1 MVAGKKK
8 IRIAIAGLGRIGMV
22 HLNHLLYM
30 PQAALVSVCDP
41 LIHKKKSL
49 VKEGIVQYSDYS
61 EMLKNEQ
68 LQAIVICT
76 PTPLHFDMIE
86 EAFSYGIHVFCEKPL
101 DPDLQ
106 NIKSLHQFAQ
116 KSKLNIQVGFNRRF
130 DKNFSS
136 AQKTIVAGD
145 IGDVHLLKITS
156 RDPAPPSLAYLK
168 SSGGLFM
175 DMSIHDFDMARFLMG
190 SEVTEVYATGSV
202 MIDNVFLKVHDIDTA
217 IIQLRFKNGA
227 IGVIDNSRQ
236 AVYGYDQRAEVLG
249 SKGMVQVQ
257 NPLPDCHIV
266 ADNSGSHQSRL
277 YQFFMD
283 RYADSFRVEL
293 ELFINSILD
302 GHSTPVDAH
311 DAYMATAIAIAAKE
325 SLFQKRPVSI
335 EQITK

>member
-1 MVAGKKK
+1 MAAGKKS
-8 IRIAIAGLGRIGMV
+8 IRIGIAGLGRIGLV

-101 DPDLQ
+101 DPELH
-106 NIKSLHQFAQ
+106 NIKRIHQFAQ

-130 DKNFSS
+130 DRNFSS
-136 AQKTIVAGD
+136 AQNTIMAGD

-190 SEVTEVYATGSV
+190 SEVTEVYAIGSV
-202 MIDNVFLKVHDIDTA
+202 MIDKVFHKVQDIDTA
-217 IIQLRFKNGA
+217 IIQLQFENGA
-227 IGVIDNSRQ
+227 MGVIDNSRQ

-257 NPLPDCHIV
+257 NPLPQSNLV
-266 ADNSGSHQSRL
+266 ANDLGSHQSRP

-283 RYADSFRVEL
+283 RYADSFRVEI
-293 ELFINSILD
+293 ELFIKSILD
-302 GHSTPVDAH
+302 HHPTAVDAH

-325 SLFQKRPVSI
+325 SLLQNRPISV
-335 EQITK
+335 EQIAN